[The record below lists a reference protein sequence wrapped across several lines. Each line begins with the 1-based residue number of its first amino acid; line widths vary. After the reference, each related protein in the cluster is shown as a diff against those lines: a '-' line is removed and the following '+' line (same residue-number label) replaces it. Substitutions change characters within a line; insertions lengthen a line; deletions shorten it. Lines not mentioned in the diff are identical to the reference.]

1 MIITLPCESIQ
12 KRQNKKL
19 VLRYYENQKYLQECH
34 DEDEQMLKQNHEE
47 QLEQTGIQD
56 KRNQV
61 TSDNF
66 KAYKIQKLFI
76 VNHIFRRLIII

>member
-19 VLRYYENQKYLQECH
+19 VLRYYEDQKYLQECH

-47 QLEQTGIQD
+47 QLEQTEVQD

-66 KAYKIQKLFI
+66 KA
-76 VNHIFRRLIII
+76 

>member
-1 MIITLPCESIQ
+1 MIITLLCESLQ

-47 QLEQTGIQD
+47 QMEQTEVQD

-66 KAYKIQKLFI
+66 KAYKILR
-76 VNHIFRRLIII
+76 NYLL